1 MIPLKFASE
10 QHRSQREVD
19 LFMSELNKIPHDK
32 LRSVSGLQLT
42 SSELL
47 GRRPDVTAPD
57 TTNILE
63 KRVFSKV
70 QISVNLCKKKF
81 DNSQNGRF
89 VLFEIGFMQS

>member
-1 MIPLKFASE
+1 MANEANYVLLWPFLLCFIFYLRTISKFKPRRGFKFGGVIPLKFASE

-47 GRRPDVTAPD
+47 GRRPGPGC
-57 TTNILE
+57 
-63 KRVFSKV
+63 SKA
-70 QISVNLCKKKF
+70 
-81 DNSQNGRF
+81 
-89 VLFEIGFMQS
+89 E